1 MTRVDI
7 AAPPVNWSTQQLA
20 EFLVAV
26 ANSVDAPSAMLCA
39 MQWAS
44 EVLEAEV
51 SAVVAHGAVIK
62 MIGFPRGNVPVDG
75 LLAAVEDATIC
86 CVFPVSGSCVP

>member
-1 MTRVDI
+1 MTRPDFPT
-7 AAPPVNWSTQQLA
+7 APSNWSTQQLA

-26 ANSVDAPSAMLCA
+26 AASPDPPAAMLCA

-51 SAVVAHGAVIK
+51 SAVTTDDAVIE
-62 MIGFPRGNVPVDG
+62 MIGFPRGQVPVAA
-75 LLAAVEDATIC
+75 LLTAGREFDARAASAARR
-86 CVFPVSGSCVP
+86 